1 MGEDIALE
9 EHSLLREADPEDVAP
24 ITRPDEIHHD
34 NIQSSELEPQTH
46 TAPRKRVWI
55 SQRIWQLSTIFFA
68 LLSLFLYIRPKLEDD
83 EMPKKRRVV
92 LCNMCRFISLA
103 PRTLLMMAK
112 HFLFQILTNLNMSAT
127 QLLRWIALGMNLFLA
142 DISILPQRRP

>member
-83 EMPKKRRVV
+83 EMPKVYPTDFSK
-92 LCNMCRFISLA
+92 SLKQ
-103 PRTLLMMAK
+103 TEQ
-112 HFLFQILTNLNMSAT
+112 FLDPP
-127 QLLRWIALGMNLFLA
+127 LR
-142 DISILPQRRP
+142 